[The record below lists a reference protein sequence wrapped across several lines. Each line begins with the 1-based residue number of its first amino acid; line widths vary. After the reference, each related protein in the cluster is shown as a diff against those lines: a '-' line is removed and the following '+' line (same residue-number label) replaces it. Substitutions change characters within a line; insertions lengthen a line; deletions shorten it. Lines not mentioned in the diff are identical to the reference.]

1 MTSQIIQQQFH
12 VDQSEAGK
20 RLDQCLAQRLPEYS
34 RSKIQHWIK
43 QHFITLN
50 QKDCVPKQKLCFGD
64 VIDCDVPVE
73 KKIED
78 KAEMIQFDIVYKDD
92 AFFVINKPVGL
103 VVHPAAG
110 HQSGTLLN
118 GLLAL
123 DQALE
128 QLPRAGIVHRL
139 DKDTSGV
146 MVVARTLTAHTHLV
160 NQLQARTVSREY
172 RAVTQN
178 VITAGR
184 TIEEPIGRHPHD
196 RKKMAVVDID
206 DGKEA
211 ITHFSVLKKFKNF
224 SEIKVHLETGR
235 THQIRVHLAHI
246 RHPLVGDQVYGGR
259 LTLPKSITEE
269 LHDKLHQFK
278 RQALHARKLS
288 FNHPV
293 TNEAVSFEADM
304 PEDMRHL
311 LEVIARSDAAE

>member
-1 MTSQIIQQQFH
+1 MSNQLIQQQFS
-12 VDQSEAGK
+12 VDQHEAGI
-20 RLDQCLAQRLPEYS
+20 RLDQCLAKRLPEYS

-43 QHFITLN
+43 QEFIQLN
-50 QKDCVPKQKLCFGD
+50 DQASVAKHKLCFGD
-64 VIDCDVPVE
+64 AIDINVPVE

-78 KAEMIQFDIVYKDD
+78 KAENIKFDIVYQDD

-118 GLLAL
+118 GLLAI
-123 DQALE
+123 DQQLE

-146 MVVARTLTAHTHLV
+146 MVVARTLTAHNHLV
-160 NQLQARTVSREY
+160 NQLQERTVKREY
-172 RAVTQN
+172 RAVAQG

-184 TIEEPIGRHPHD
+184 TIEEPIGRHPND
-196 RKKMAVVDID
+196 RKKMAVIA

-211 ITHFSVLKKFKNF
+211 ITHFNVLQKFKNF
-224 SEIKVHLETGR
+224 SEIKVNLETGR
-235 THQIRVHLAHI
+235 THQIRVHLANL

-269 LHDKLHQFK
+269 LKIKLHQFK
-278 RQALHARKLS
+278 RQALHAKKLS
-288 FNHPV
+288 FVHPV
-293 TNEAVSFEADM
+293 TDKMVSFETEI
-304 PEDMRHL
+304 PEDMQQL
-311 LEVIARSDAAE
+311 IEMIKRSDEQN

>member
-1 MTSQIIQQQFH
+1 VSNQLIQQQFI
-12 VDQSEAGK
+12 VDQLETGK

-43 QHFITLN
+43 EGFIQLN
-50 QKDCVPKQKLCFGD
+50 QQQCVPKQKLCFGD
-64 VIDCDVPVE
+64 AIDCDVPVE

-78 KAEMIQFDIVYKDD
+78 KAEAIEFDIVYQDE

-110 HQSGTLLN
+110 HHSGTLLN

-123 DQALE
+123 DQQLE

-146 MVVARTLTAHTHLV
+146 MVVARTLTAHHHLV
-160 NQLQARTVSREY
+160 NQLQERSVKREY
-172 RAVTQN
+172 RAVTQG

-184 TIEEPIGRHPHD
+184 TIEEPIGRHPND
-196 RKKMAVVDID
+196 RKKMAVVE

-211 ITHFSVLKKFKNF
+211 ITHFNVLQKFRNF
-224 SEIKVHLETGR
+224 SEIKVNLETGR
-235 THQIRVHLAHI
+235 THQIRVHLAHL

-259 LTLPKSITEE
+259 LTLPKSISQE
-269 LHDKLHQFK
+269 LTLKLHQFK

-288 FNHPV
+288 FIHPV
-293 TNEAVSFEADM
+293 TGEPVSFETQIPDDM
-304 PEDMRHL
+304 QQLID
-311 LEVIARSDAAE
+311 IIKRSDAEN

>member
-1 MTSQIIQQQFH
+1 MTSQLIQQQFN
-12 VDQSEAGK
+12 VDQLEAGM

-43 QHFITLN
+43 QHYIQLN
-50 QKDCVPKQKLCFGD
+50 KQNCVPKQKLCFGD

-78 KAEMIQFDIVYKDD
+78 KAEAIKFDVVYQDD

-110 HQSGTLLN
+110 HHSGTLLN

-123 DQALE
+123 DQNLE

-160 NQLQARTVSREY
+160 KQLQARSVKREY
-172 RAVTQN
+172 RAVTQK

-184 TIEEPIGRHPHD
+184 TIEEPIGRHPND
-196 RKKMAVVDID
+196 RKKMAVVE

-224 SEIKVHLETGR
+224 SEIRVNLETGR
-235 THQIRVHLAHI
+235 THQIRVHMAYI

-269 LHDKLHQFK
+269 LHNKLHHFK

-288 FNHPV
+288 FIHPV
-293 TNEAVSFEADM
+293 TEEQVSFEAEM
-304 PEDMRHL
+304 PDDMRHL
-311 LEVIARSDAAE
+311 LDVIERSDNVE